1 MKINFNN
8 NTKGKLKLHFKES
21 IKFLGR
27 FAKSPRKIGSV
38 TPSSKFLTKAMLER
52 VDWENANFIA
62 ELGAGTGVFTR
73 EIVKLAKPDAK
84 ILVFE
89 IDPSLQK
96 MIKDEHPNHK
106 GLTIHS
112 DAQELLKIM
121 NENEIEKLDFV
132 ISSLP
137 FTVLPP
143 KMSVKI
149 LNAALAGLKPNG
161 HFVAYQYSSIMKH
174 VLQKKFSH
182 IKTKFVPL
190 NIPPAFVYDC
200 WR

>member
-1 MKINFNN
+1 MR
-8 NTKGKLKLHFKES
+8 FKES
-21 IKFLGR
+21 LTFLKR
-27 FAKSPRKIGSV
+27 FADAPRRIGSV
-38 TPSSKFLTKAMLER
+38 APSSKFLTKAMLER

-73 EIVKLAKPDAK
+73 EIVKRAKPDAK

-89 IDPSLQK
+89 IDPALQK
-96 MIKDEHPNHK
+96 LIRDEHPKHK

-112 DAQELLKIM
+112 DAQKLYEYMK
-121 NENEIEKLDFV
+121 ENGIEKLDFI

-143 KMSVKI
+143 KMTVRV
-149 LNAALAGLKPNG
+149 LDGALKALKPGG

-174 VLQKKFSH
+174 VLKKKFSH
-182 IKTKFVPL
+182 IKTRWVAF
-190 NIPPAFVYDC
+190 NIPPAFIYDC

>member
-1 MKINFNN
+1 MKFN
-8 NTKGKLKLHFKES
+8 ES
-21 IKFLGR
+21 LTFIKR
-27 FAKSPRKIGSV
+27 FAKSPRRIGSV
-38 TPSSKFLTKAMLER
+38 APSSKFLTKAVLDR

-73 EIVKLAKPDAK
+73 EIVKRAKSDAK

-89 IDPSLQK
+89 IDPALQK
-96 MIKDEHPNHK
+96 MIREEHPEHK
-106 GLTIHS
+106 GLSLHS
-112 DAQELLKIM
+112 DAQELRKYM
-121 NENEIEKLDFV
+121 NDNGINQLDFV

-143 KMSVKI
+143 RMTVRILDAVVK
-149 LNAALAGLKPNG
+149 ALKPSG

-174 VLQKKFSH
+174 VLKKKFSH
-182 IKTKFVPL
+182 MKTRFVMF

>member
-1 MKINFNN
+1 MY
-8 NTKGKLKLHFKES
+8 FKEK
-21 IKFLGR
+21 ITFLKT

-38 TPSSKFLTKAMLER
+38 TPSSKFLTRAMLDR
-52 VDWENANFIA
+52 VDWKNANYIA

-73 EIVKLAKPDAK
+73 EIIKRAKPDAK

-89 IDPSLQK
+89 IDPDLQDL
-96 MIKDEHPNHK
+96 IRSEHKFHK
-106 GLTIHS
+106 GLSLHS
-112 DAQELLKIM
+112 DAQKLYAYMKENKI
-121 NENEIEKLDFV
+121 EELDFI

-143 KMSVKI
+143 KMTVRI
-149 LNAALAGLKPNG
+149 LEGVLKSLKPGG

-182 IKTKFVPL
+182 IKTRFVPF

>member
-1 MKINFNN
+1 MIAQW
-8 NTKGKLKLHFKES
+8 GELILQLKES
-21 IKFLGR
+21 MTFLKR
-27 FAKSPRKIGSV
+27 FATSPRRIGSV
-38 TPSSKFLTKAMLER
+38 APSSKFLTKAMLER
-52 VDWENANFIA
+52 VDWENAKYIA

-73 EIVKLAKPDAK
+73 EIVRLARPDAK

-89 IDPSLQK
+89 IDPALQK
-96 MIKDEHPNHK
+96 MIREEHSEHE
-106 GLTIHS
+106 GLTLHS
-112 DAQELLKIM
+112 DAQELYRYM
-121 NENEIEKLDFV
+121 NENGIKELDFV

-143 KMSVKI
+143 KMTVRI
-149 LNAALAGLKPNG
+149 LNGVLKALKPGG

-174 VLQKKFSH
+174 VLKKKFAH
-182 IKTKFVPL
+182 MKTRFVMF

>member
-1 MKINFNN
+1 MR
-8 NTKGKLKLHFKES
+8 FKES
-21 IKFLGR
+21 FTFFRR
-27 FAKSPRKIGSV
+27 FTKSPRKIGSV
-38 TPSSKFLTKAMLER
+38 APSSKFLTKAMLGK

-62 ELGAGTGVFTR
+62 ELGAGTGVFTL
-73 EIVKLAKPDAK
+73 EIVKRAKPDAK

-89 IDPSLQK
+89 IDPALQK
-96 MIKDEHPNHK
+96 LIRDEHPEHK
-106 GLTIHS
+106 GLSLHS
-112 DAQELLKIM
+112 DAQELYKYM
-121 NENEIEKLDFV
+121 ENNGIKKLDFV

-143 KMSVKI
+143 KMTVRILDSVMK
-149 LNAALAGLKPNG
+149 ALKPGG

-174 VLQKKFSH
+174 VLKKKFSH
-182 IKTKFVPL
+182 IQTSFVAF

>member
-1 MKINFNN
+1 MTF
-8 NTKGKLKLHFKES
+8 LK
-21 IKFLGR
+21 R
-27 FAKSPRKIGSV
+27 FAKSPRRIGSV
-38 TPSSKFLTKAMLER
+38 APSSMFLTRAMLDR
-52 VDWENANFIA
+52 VDWENANYIA

-73 EIVKLAKPDAK
+73 EIVKRAKPDAK

-89 IDPSLQK
+89 IDPDLQK
-96 MIKDEHPNHK
+96 MIRDEHPEHK

-112 DAQELLKIM
+112 DAQELKKYMVANNID
-121 NENEIEKLDFV
+121 KLDFI

-143 KMSVKI
+143 KMSLRI
-149 LNAALAGLKPNG
+149 LNAALEGLRPGG
-161 HFVAYQYSSIMKH
+161 HFVAYQYSSLMKH
-174 VLQKKFSH
+174 VLKKKFAH
-182 IKTKFVPL
+182 IKTRFVAF

>member
-1 MKINFNN
+1 MR
-8 NTKGKLKLHFKES
+8 LKES
-21 IKFLGR
+21 MTFIKR
-27 FAKSPRKIGSV
+27 FAKSPRRIGSV
-38 TPSSKFLTKAMLER
+38 APSSKFLTKAMLDR
-52 VDWENANFIA
+52 VDWTNADFIA

-73 EIVKLAKPDAK
+73 EIVKRAKPEAK

-89 IDPSLQK
+89 IDPALQK
-96 MIKDEHPNHK
+96 MIQDEHPQHK
-106 GLTIHS
+106 GLSLHS
-112 DAQELLKIM
+112 DAQQLIKYM
-121 NENEIEKLDFV
+121 KDNEIENLDFV

-143 KMSVKI
+143 KMTVRI
-149 LNAALAGLKPNG
+149 LDGVIHALKPGG

-182 IKTKFVPL
+182 IKTRFVMF

>member
-1 MKINFNN
+1 MKGNI
-8 NTKGKLKLHFKES
+8 KLHFKES
-21 IKFLGR
+21 MKFLER

-38 TPSSKFLTKAMLER
+38 TPSSKFLTKAMLEQ
-52 VDWENANFIA
+52 VDWENANYIA

-73 EIVKLAKPDAK
+73 EIVKFAKPDAK
-84 ILVFE
+84 ILIFE
-89 IDPSLQK
+89 IDPALQK
-96 MIKDEHPNHK
+96 MIKDEHTQHK
-106 GLTIHS
+106 GLSLHS
-112 DAQELLKIM
+112 DAQELSKCM
-121 NENEIEKLDFV
+121 EEKGIEKLDFV

-143 KMSVKI
+143 KISIRI
-149 LNAALAGLKPNG
+149 LNAAIESLKPNG

-182 IKTKFVPL
+182 IKTRFVPL

>member
-1 MKINFNN
+1 M
-8 NTKGKLKLHFKES
+8 H
-21 IKFLGR
+21 IKSHLSHIREGFVFLRR
-27 FAKSPRKIGSV
+27 FTTHPGQIGSV
-38 TPSSKFLTKAMLER
+38 TPSSRFLTRAMLER
-52 VDWENANFIA
+52 VDWSSANFIA

-73 EIVKLAKPDAK
+73 EIVKRAKPDTK

-89 IDPSLQK
+89 IDPALQK
-96 MIKDEHPNHK
+96 LIREEHPEHK
-106 GLTIHS
+106 GLTLHS
-112 DAQELLKIM
+112 DAQELRKYM
-121 NENEIEKLDFV
+121 NDNGINQLDFV

-143 KMSVKI
+143 RMTVRILDAVVK
-149 LNAALAGLKPNG
+149 ALKPSG

-174 VLQKKFSH
+174 VLKKKFSH
-182 IKTKFVPL
+182 MKTRFVMF

>member
-1 MKINFNN
+1 MH
-8 NTKGKLKLHFKES
+8 LKES
-21 IKFLGR
+21 MTFLKR
-27 FAKSPRKIGSV
+27 FAKSPRRIGSV
-38 TPSSKFLTKAMLER
+38 APSSKFLTKAMLDR
-52 VDWENANFIA
+52 VDWENARYIA

-73 EIVKLAKPDAK
+73 EIVKRARNDAK

-89 IDPSLQK
+89 IDPALQK
-96 MIKDEHPNHK
+96 LIQEEHNEHS
-106 GLTIHS
+106 GLSLHS
-112 DAQELLKIM
+112 DAQELHKYM
-121 NENEIEKLDFV
+121 QENGIEKLDFV

-143 KMSVKI
+143 KMTVRI
-149 LNAALAGLKPNG
+149 LDGVLKSLKPNG

-174 VLQKKFSH
+174 VLKKKFSH
-182 IKTKFVPL
+182 IKTRWVAF

>member
-1 MKINFNN
+1 M
-8 NTKGKLKLHFKES
+8 HFRENMT
-21 IKFLGR
+21 FLRR
-27 FAKSPRKIGSV
+27 FAQSPRRIGSV
-38 TPSSKFLTKAMLER
+38 APSSKFLTKAMLDR
-52 VDWENANFIA
+52 VDWGNANYIA

-73 EIVKLAKPDAK
+73 EIIKRSKPDAK

-89 IDPSLQK
+89 IDPALQK
-96 MIKDEHPNHK
+96 MIREEHPKHS
-106 GLTIHS
+106 GLSIHS
-112 DAQELLKIM
+112 DAQELMKYM
-121 NENEIEKLDFV
+121 HDNGMDKLDFV

-143 KMSVKI
+143 KMTIRI
-149 LNAALAGLKPNG
+149 LDAVLKALKPDG

-182 IKTKFVPL
+182 IKTRFVMF